1 MFVFFEKKVKENL
14 EVTEIVISL
23 QPQLRQEQWQII
35 NQHLRE
41 LDKTKQE
48 DFVIDIITKLQEL
61 Q

>member
-41 LDKTKQE
+41 LGKTKQE

>member
-35 NQHLRE
+35 NQHLKE
-41 LDKTKQE
+41 LDKTRQE

>member
-41 LDKTKQE
+41 LDKTKRE

>member
-1 MFVFFEKKVKENL
+1 MSVFFEKKVKENL

>member
-41 LDKTKQE
+41 LDKTRQE

>member
-23 QPQLRQEQWQII
+23 QPKLRQEQWQII

-48 DFVIDIITKLQEL
+48 DFVIDIITKLQEP